1 MEEFKAQ
8 LGKMDKEIKGLG
20 PFRMVEETI
29 NGFQQSLPLIQ
40 NLKSDSLRERHW
52 LKLMELTGKT
62 FDMNPR
68 TFTLGSLFELN
79 LDQYEDDI
87 MTICSGALKELNIE
101 VGINAIAD
109 TWRLQKFGVTKYFK
123 GQGAGAQERGLIL
136 KGTDDITQTLE
147 DQMMNLSSMMSSR
160 FVAPFLEQTKKWE
173 GLMSTISETIDVWM
187 KVQAKWQYLEA
198 IFIGSEDIRLQLTI
212 TLTLTPT
219 LTPTLTLTL
228 TLTLTRTSG
237 SSCPRRRSASTAS
250 TRPSR
255 RS

>member
-87 MTICSGALKELNIE
+87 MTICGGALKELNIE

-109 TWRLQKFGVTKYFK
+109 TWRLQRFDVVKYFK
-123 GQGAGAQERGLIL
+123 GPQERGLIL
-136 KGTDDITQTLE
+136 KGTDDITTSIDE
-147 DQMMNLSSMMSSR
+147 NMMSPWCTSNLRISR
-160 FVAPFLEQTKKWE
+160 N
-173 GLMSTISETIDVWM
+173 
-187 KVQAKWQYLEA
+187 
-198 IFIGSEDIRLQLTI
+198 GSRK
-212 TLTLTPT
+212 
-219 LTPTLTLTL
+219 
-228 TLTLTRTSG
+228 TRYMFDRSSG
-237 SSCPRRRSASTAS
+237 SSSKLTKMVFAATARH
-250 TRPSR
+250 TGTVTPYTNV
-255 RS
+255 

>member
-8 LGKMDKEIKGLG
+8 LGKMDQGIKGLG

-87 MTICSGALKELNIE
+87 MTICGGALKELNIE

-109 TWRLQKFGVTKYFK
+109 TWRLQRFDVVKYFK
-123 GQGAGAQERGLIL
+123 GPQERGLVLKNTDRVQPQRWPLAKSGIL
-136 KGTDDITQTLE
+136 VGDDLNCTRVGLPDERHASSTQPVDL
-147 DQMMNLSSMMSSR
+147 L
-160 FVAPFLEQTKKWE
+160 
-173 GLMSTISETIDVWM
+173 
-187 KVQAKWQYLEA
+187 
-198 IFIGSEDIRLQLTI
+198 
-212 TLTLTPT
+212 
-219 LTPTLTLTL
+219 
-228 TLTLTRTSG
+228 
-237 SSCPRRRSASTAS
+237 RR
-250 TRPSR
+250 
-255 RS
+255 

>member
-8 LGKMDKEIKGLG
+8 LGKMDQGIKGLG

-87 MTICSGALKELNIE
+87 MTICGGALKELNIE

-109 TWRLQKFGVTKYFK
+109 TWRLQKFEVVKYSKGVGAAAQASSCTAAPQLVLCWKSRLPHAEEAFLRRLAHFFVLEE
-123 GQGAGAQERGLIL
+123 QSRDVVARCSADLDPQRAAAGAAEAAG
-136 KGTDDITQTLE
+136 GDGDS
-147 DQMMNLSSMMSSR
+147 DSDSD
-160 FVAPFLEQTKKWE
+160 FE
-173 GLMSTISETIDVWM
+173 GGGFESLFHNEEEETVRLMLGRLREEHRVT
-187 KVQAKWQYLEA
+187 EA
-198 IFIGSEDIRLQLTI
+198 SKQ
-212 TLTLTPT
+212 
-219 LTPTLTLTL
+219 
-228 TLTLTRTSG
+228 SQ
-237 SSCPRRRSASTAS
+237 
-250 TRPSR
+250 
-255 RS
+255 